1 MKAISISKEAMA
13 LSPDKRLQLACALI
27 ESVESEDAPNPEA
40 AWDAEIR
47 ERISRYDEGQTKG
60 IPASEVFRKLR
71 EIAPGK

>member
-1 MKAISISKEAMA
+1 MTATTLSKEAMA

-27 ESVESEDAPNPEA
+27 ESVESEDAPNPSA

-47 ERISRYDEGQTKG
+47 ERISRYDNGEGKS